1 MTNGRPNKGLGHVDG
16 LDADATQKERLRV
29 ILATI
34 SGELS
39 VQDACAELGIGRAR
53 FSELRRLA
61 LQGACDS
68 LRPGS
73 PGRPRTRDVE
83 RDEELDAL
91 RAECKQL
98 ESEASAAQLKAE
110 LALSM
115 PRILAEYEKRGA
127 AAKQSDSEG

>member
-1 MTNGRPNKGLGHVDG
+1 M
-16 LDADATQKERLRV
+16 
-29 ILATI
+29 
-34 SGELS
+34 
-39 VQDACAELGIGRAR
+39 
-53 FSELRRLA
+53 A

-83 RDEELDAL
+83 RDEQLDVL

-98 ESEASAAQLKAE
+98 KSEANAALLKAE

-115 PRILAEYEKRGA
+115 PQILAEYEKRGA
-127 AAKQSDSEG
+127 AAKQDASES